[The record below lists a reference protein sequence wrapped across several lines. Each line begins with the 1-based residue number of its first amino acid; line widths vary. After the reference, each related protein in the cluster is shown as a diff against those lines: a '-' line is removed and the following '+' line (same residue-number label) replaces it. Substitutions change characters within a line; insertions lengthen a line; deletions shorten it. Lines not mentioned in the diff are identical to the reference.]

1 MSEEN
6 KQINIDEVLSTDAAK
21 EKVNLLIQEA
31 LNKQKAD
38 LEKDTE
44 GLKNSKETILKEKKE
59 LETKFQELLFKSGNL
74 DEIKRTTSEERDRE
88 WSGKFDDL
96 KKENETLKNE
106 VTTFKTTTKLSKLNE
121 YAIKEIKDFNVHPA
135 SIEDAQDKFSK
146 EFDINDAGELVHKAN
161 KINAAGQKYTAKDF
175 YNDLQKS
182 KPHWFNG
189 VGGAGTVAANNVKI
203 DENLTAED
211 IKNMSRAEYI
221 AAKKAGKIK
230 Y

>member
-88 WSGKFDDL
+88 WSEKFNNL
-96 KKENETLKNE
+96 KTENETLKNE

-146 EFDINDAGELVHKAN
+146 EFDINEAGELVHKAN